1 MTIKSIAT
9 IYKDAKDTHWDKN
22 PLALDIETVTVN
34 KKSNPILNQLDNFL
48 NVIRENDKPLVSGL
62 EGLKTSAVI
71 DAIKRATKT
80 GKIERPWF

>member
-34 KKSNPILNQLDNFL
+34 KKSNLQLNLAQ
-48 NVIRENDKPLVSGL
+48 G
-62 EGLKTSAVI
+62 GGC
-71 DAIKRATKT
+71 AISIIKKQ
-80 GKIERPWF
+80 